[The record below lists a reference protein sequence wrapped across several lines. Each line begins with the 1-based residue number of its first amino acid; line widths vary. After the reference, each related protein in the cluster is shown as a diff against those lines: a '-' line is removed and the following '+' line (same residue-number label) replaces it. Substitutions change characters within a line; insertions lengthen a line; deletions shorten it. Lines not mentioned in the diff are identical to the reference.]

1 MFLIICF
8 TIHLINAFDLPAEI
22 RIGNFRCLCFHPNI
36 FEYLG
41 AIFDTH
47 DTLSRQAFEYAV
59 AKINTQSNIFPKS
72 KLVVNQIDTVD
83 ALNSFAAY
91 KMGKYLRS
99 SVSIHIYLF
108 FSLCTITNGYFRV
121 IHRSIDTCIRIYNFI
136 DSTISCSFIFIIT
149 RSPDEE

>member
-1 MFLIICF
+1 MKGSKMFLIICF
-8 TIHLINAFDLPAEI
+8 IIHLINAFDLPAEI
-22 RIGNFRCLCFHPNI
+22 RIGNFLCLLFHPI
-36 FEYLG
+36 IVEYLG

-91 KMGKYLRS
+91 KLGKYLRS
-99 SVSIHIYLF
+99 SIIIYP
-108 FSLCTITNGYFRV
+108 R
-121 IHRSIDTCIRIYNFI
+121 
-136 DSTISCSFIFIIT
+136 FIFQSVHNYK
-149 RSPDEE
+149 RVFPHYSPVN